1 MQLNQLH
8 LSVRW
13 QNLGLRYLTLWYL
26 SKVSDGHH
34 CLNGFFVNIPCLKTK
49 YSREKSYLKHRLSF
63 LCTVP
68 CSTFHSHFPL
78 NLMFHFIHISIPN
91 VGPFKNVQEK
101 ENIII
106 IINQTTYVTKAST
119 LIFWNKKAT
128 DLFKVSTSN
137 EEISKWVPQLT

>member
-1 MQLNQLH
+1 MPLNQLH

-13 QNLGLRYLTLWYL
+13 QNLGVRYLTLRYL
-26 SKVSDGHH
+26 SKVSDSHH

-49 YSREKSYLKHRLSF
+49 YSREKSYLKYHFSLLVF
-63 LCTVP
+63 VLCLEIKN
-68 CSTFHSHFPL
+68 SHFHSQCWYFQKCARKRNYNINQTPY
-78 NLMFHFIHISIPN
+78 
-91 VGPFKNVQEK
+91 
-101 ENIII
+101 III
-106 IINQTTYVTKAST
+106 IIKAST